1 MSEWSIRFRIIF
13 MKVGSI
19 LTKKTSYFFI
29 YFYSLLTTMVFG
41 YLLKVKQLVLFV
53 KPSMLLYVSMFLKSN
68 TISAFMLYLIFP
80 LLIFQRG

>member
-1 MSEWSIRFRIIF
+1 

-80 LLIFQRG
+80 LLIFQSG